1 MIIKKNL
8 VKYTNCR
15 VDNDKLKVQSKQLL
29 EEGSDDIS
37 NLRHSKKLTRNF
49 AHREFHNKIQWSMR
63 NKLFRVKEKC
73 VADKNGPFD
82 FNENK
87 VLFYIEV
94 WEQST
99 FLSLSGLILTTP
111 TNSKKTK
118 TKQVHWIN

>member
-49 AHREFHNKIQWSMR
+49 AHRISQQNSMI
-63 NKLFRVKEKC
+63 NEKQI
-73 VADKNGPFD
+73 VQSKG
-82 FNENK
+82 K
-87 VLFYIEV
+87 VCRR
-94 WEQST
+94 
-99 FLSLSGLILTTP
+99 
-111 TNSKKTK
+111 
-118 TKQVHWIN
+118 